1 MKKSF
6 DGTKEAGTRPVRPNG
21 DELMRQLEGVESL
34 FGHSMGKRPRTDS
47 SINEEK
53 SIWKK

>member
-6 DGTKEAGTRPVRPNG
+6 DGTKEAGTRPVTPNG